1 MSENAKDL
9 IEENKR
15 LKLEVETY
23 LRGYENILSEKIAL
37 EEEYKSYKL
46 AVQKNKQYIKSF
58 NPGESTVYNIQIDN
72 LKKQSEID
80 EYLTRIFDLQTNLSQ
95 KEEEVRVL
103 TEKNKQLESKL
114 TDLKKNSKLFTNE
127 ENNININKEEK
138 KSQIENSI
146 KNVDDLYK
154 NTFMAQANKA
164 LEEKVKQSLNKSQ
177 KDKDKEKE
185 EEKKKKE
192 EEQKRL
198 KELEELEKKKK
209 LEEQLHQKQIQEKIN
224 NFLNT
229 VKDQE
234 NQLKQITEKS
244 NEFYQETEKQFI
256 FVKNYDTFI
265 NELNEEIN
273 SLKAQINI
281 SICGTEMFKK
291 QQAKNN
297 KIIEF
302 TNSLETISLKIKQF
316 NEIIDDSK
324 NKQLKTAENIQT
336 EIQEKLNKINN
347 KKIDLNINNKNTIL
361 ISFKDDLELNTN
373 FISIKLK
380 ELEQI
385 IEILNSNKTTYEN
398 SKKSIEQD
406 INKLKTEISE
416 YIEKIKKAQSIVLKE
431 STNIIGIN
439 KNNNNYNNSNNNNYP
454 NIDTIFLKGSMLL
467 GIKDFGKKDIFSSSV
482 IFSAED
488 FVQKGVQDLI
498 RKNWNEI
505 CYVYDEYD
513 IHDVHY
519 ELKAV
524 GLPNNSFFNSCSL
537 GFVIGAD
544 IEILEFEKDG
554 KKADY
559 DYSDYSLEFNIFLKN
574 NESNQI
580 HVKYKES
587 PSKRKMT
594 EGEKRERKFVKN
606 DYYGLSKNLAGQKA
620 KFVLCIKC
628 GFEIISFED
637 EFFVKVQGKEKEY
650 VWGGT
655 VPPEGKRTLIKMSK
669 SKAKYNFTFS
679 QIIRSLTTQ
688 PIRNTRM
695 TVPIS
700 FVGGNNEIIKID
712 NSSEQTNKIT
722 LNKEKRV
729 YEIEFKDTNWLGCE
743 FKISGQLIN
752 RCRGEWICELT
763 DQQIED
769 NLPKDYKT
777 NKKLFNDT
785 AKKIIKE
792 YDQNH
797 KNSMIQVP
805 DVIKIGKWVKK
816 NLTYD
821 LRYTGK
827 NNIEATEI
835 LKNKIG
841 VCHHFTKLFNA
852 LMYSLGYQ
860 VIYISGYALD
870 KKDYY
875 DTSDAHAWSLIK
887 IKGKWLPFDATWG
900 IFSGKLPVC
909 HVFKQY
915 FPSSVSV
922 IGSDSIEFGKGKD
935 EGQFIDD

>member
-1 MSENAKDL
+1 MSENTQDL

-23 LRGYENILSEKIAL
+23 LKGYENILSEKIKL
-37 EEEYKSYKL
+37 EEDYNSYKL
-46 AVQKNKQYIKSF
+46 AMEKNKQYIKSF
-58 NPGESTVYNIQIDN
+58 NPGESTVFNIQIDN
-72 LKKQSEID
+72 IQKKSEID

-103 TEKNKQLESKL
+103 TEKNKQLENTL
-114 TDLKKNSKLFTNE
+114 NDLQKNAKIFTND
-127 ENNININKEEK
+127 ENDKNQKEK
-138 KSQIENSI
+138 KSYMENSI
-146 KNVDDLYK
+146 RNINDLYK

-164 LEEKVKQSLNKSQ
+164 IEEKVKQSLINKQ
-177 KDKDKEKE
+177 KEE

-192 EEQKRL
+192 EEEKKKKEEEEKKRL

-229 VKDQE
+229 IKDQE

-244 NEFYQETEKQFI
+244 NEFYQETEKQFV

-281 SICGTEMFKK
+281 SICGTEMLKK

-316 NEIIDDSK
+316 SEILDDSK
-324 NKQLKTAENIQT
+324 NKKLKTAENIQT
-336 EIQEKLNKINN
+336 EIQEKLNLINN
-347 KKIDLNINNKNTIL
+347 QKIDLNSNNSVL

-373 FISIKLK
+373 FITMKLK

-385 IEILNSNKTTYEN
+385 IEILKSNKTTYEN

-416 YIEKIKKAQSIVLKE
+416 YIEKIKKAQSIILKE
-431 STNIIGIN
+431 STNIFGLN
-439 KNNNNYNNSNNNNYP
+439 KNNYNNNNNNNNNSP
-454 NIDTIFLKGSMLL
+454 NIDSIFLKGSMLL
-467 GIKDFGKKDIFSSSV
+467 GIKDFGNKDIFSSSV
-482 IFSAED
+482 VFSEED
-488 FVQKGVQDLI
+488 FVKKGVQDLI
-498 RKNWNEI
+498 RKNWNEV

-524 GLPNNSFFNSCSL
+524 GLPSNSFFSSCSI
-537 GFVIGAD
+537 GFVIGSD

-554 KKADY
+554 KKEDY
-559 DYSDYSLEFNIFLKN
+559 DYSDYSLEFKIYLKN

-594 EGEKRERKFVKN
+594 EGEKKERKFVKN
-606 DYYGLSKNLAGQKA
+606 EYYGLSKNLAGQRA

-637 EFFVKVQGKEKEY
+637 EFLVKVKGKEKEY
-650 VWGGT
+650 CWGGT

-669 SKAKYNFTFS
+669 SKAKFNFS
-679 QIIRSLTTQ
+679 LSHIIRSLTTQ
-688 PIRNTRM
+688 PIKNTRM

-700 FVGGNNEIIKID
+700 FVGGNNEVIKID
-712 NSSEQTNKIT
+712 NSSEQTNKIN

-743 FKISGQLIN
+743 FKITGQLKN

-763 DQQIED
+763 DQQIDE

-785 AKKIIKE
+785 AKKIIEE
-792 YDQNH
+792 YDKNH
-797 KNSMIQVP
+797 KNNMIQVP
-805 DVIKIGKWVKK
+805 DVIKIGKWIKK

-821 LRYTGK
+821 LRYTGR

-875 DTSDAHAWSLIK
+875 DSSDSHAWSLIK
-887 IKGKWLPFDATWG
+887 IQGKWLPFDATWG

-909 HVFKQY
+909 HVFRQY
-915 FPSSVSV
+915 FPSTVSV